1 MWSFIMITPQNVFR
15 HEFIGLTVE
24 VIDSNH
30 EGLIGIHGIIIDETR
45 NTIKIDTGEDEKIIP
60 KENVTLLFTLP
71 NGDKVSIDGK
81 VILARPEDRIKKK
94 FKKIRWNN
102 GRH

>member
-1 MWSFIMITPQNVFR
+1 MITPQNVFR

-24 VIDSNH
+24 VTDSTN
-30 EGLIGIHGIIIDETR
+30 EGLIGLHGIIIDETR
-45 NTIKIDTGEDEKIIP
+45 NTIKIDTGKDEKIIP
-60 KENVTLLFTLP
+60 KDSVTLLFTLP
-71 NGDKVSIDGK
+71 EGEKVSIDGK

-94 FKKIRWNN
+94 FRKIRWNY